1 MPPHSHSGVSTFPP
15 AQHRLVRHRGVLLL
29 VDVWFDV
36 MTASPRDRPTSIIT
50 GVCGNIP
57 LALILM
63 GIGIQIGRRIYQLA
77 EKATDDIEHDLW
89 ASWAEL
95 AAGQP

>member
-1 MPPHSHSGVSTFPP
+1 
-15 AQHRLVRHRGVLLL
+15 
-29 VDVWFDV
+29 VWFDI
-36 MTASPRDRPTSIIT
+36 MTASPHDRPTSIIT

-77 EKATDDIEHDLW
+77 EKPARRKSNRRYR
-89 ASWAEL
+89 ARPVSV
-95 AAGQP
+95 AGQP